1 MGWGGPGLPKDAP
14 ETWEGE
20 AAGGQVG
27 AEWRIRLGAE
37 CTLIYLH
44 LSPLWWSVLCWW
56 AEPHRRWKQKSFQ
69 TRRLDRDAWLLT
81 SHGAS
86 ELRARTWSLEND
98 PDLLQ
103 TLRQELWT
111 GASVRA
117 DVELGSRTRPVV
129 LCLLSVL

>member
-1 MGWGGPGLPKDAP
+1 M
-14 ETWEGE
+14 
-20 AAGGQVG
+20 G

-117 DVELGSRTRPVV
+117 DVDLGSRTRPVV